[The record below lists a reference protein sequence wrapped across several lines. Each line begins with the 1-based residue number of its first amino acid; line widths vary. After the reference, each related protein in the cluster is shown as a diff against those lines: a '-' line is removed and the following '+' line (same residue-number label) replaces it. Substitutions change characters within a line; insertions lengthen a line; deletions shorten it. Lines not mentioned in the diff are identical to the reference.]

1 MGKWLLRL
9 LAAVLGTGLAAGL
22 FCSFAL
28 VRVEGSD
35 MLPTLEPGDY
45 VLVSKWKKD
54 NLAVGDLVLYE
65 APYYEIDGARYPLRR
80 VVGLRDGWIQVGCD
94 ADLVRDSVQL
104 IPAEYVVGTESLAS
118 GSKGRQKRFS
128 QAGRKRGQKGF
139 SQEGRKRGQERFSQE
154 G

>member
-28 VRVEGSD
+28 VRV
-35 MLPTLEPGDY
+35 
-45 VLVSKWKKD
+45 D

-80 VVGLRDGWIQVGCD
+80 VVGVRDGWIQVGCD

-104 IPAEYVVGTESLAS
+104 IPAEYVVGTAI
-118 GSKGRQKRFS
+118 GID
-128 QAGRKRGQKGF
+128 
-139 SQEGRKRGQERFSQE
+139 
-154 G
+154 

>member
-65 APYYEIDGARYPLRR
+65 APYYEIDGARYPR
-80 VVGLRDGWIQVGCD
+80 GAWW
-94 ADLVRDSVQL
+94 
-104 IPAEYVVGTESLAS
+104 AS
-118 GSKGRQKRFS
+118 GM
-128 QAGRKRGQKGF
+128 AGSRSAVTRIWCGTVC
-139 SQEGRKRGQERFSQE
+139 S
-154 G
+154 

>member
-80 VVGLRDGWIQVGCD
+80 VW
-94 ADLVRDSVQL
+94 
-104 IPAEYVVGTESLAS
+104 AS
-118 GSKGRQKRFS
+118 GM
-128 QAGRKRGQKGF
+128 AGSRSAVTRIWCGTVC
-139 SQEGRKRGQERFSQE
+139 S
-154 G
+154 

>member
-65 APYYEIDGARYPLRR
+65 APYYRSTARGTRCGAWWARETAGFRSAVTR
-80 VVGLRDGWIQVGCD
+80 IWC
-94 ADLVRDSVQL
+94 
-104 IPAEYVVGTESLAS
+104 GTVCS
-118 GSKGRQKRFS
+118 
-128 QAGRKRGQKGF
+128 
-139 SQEGRKRGQERFSQE
+139 
-154 G
+154 